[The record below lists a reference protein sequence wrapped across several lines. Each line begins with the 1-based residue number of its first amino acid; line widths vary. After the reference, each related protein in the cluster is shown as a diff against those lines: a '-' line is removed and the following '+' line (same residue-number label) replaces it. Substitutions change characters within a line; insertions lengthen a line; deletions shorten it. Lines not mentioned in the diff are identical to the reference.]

1 MSLPRRLLGPW
12 VRRGLR
18 IAGLASLLTLVV
30 ALGSCSANPPQ
41 RTGNVCAVF
50 DQKSG
55 WWKAARK
62 AQKKWGMPV
71 HVGMAFMHRES
82 SFVADAKPAR
92 KRLIGFIPWTR
103 PSSAYG
109 YAQAT
114 NEAWK
119 DYKRDTGRTFV
130 GRADIRDALDFI
142 GWYNDRSHRML
153 GLSKHDAYSLY
164 LAYYVGPTGFK
175 RGVYKSQPAVQGYA
189 RRVADRSYRYTQQ
202 LSRCEKKLK
211 RGFLFF

>member
-1 MSLPRRLLGPW
+1 MAALMDPRIIAFLTALALAVLQSCASKPPDEPEDLCAIFKEKGSWYKHARAAEKRWGLPVP
-12 VRRGLR
+12 
-18 IAGLASLLTLVV
+18 
-30 ALGSCSANPPQ
+30 
-41 RTGNVCAVF
+41 
-50 DQKSG
+50 
-55 WWKAARK
+55 
-62 AQKKWGMPV
+62 
-71 HVGMAFMHRES
+71 VGMSFIYKES
-82 SFVADAKPAR
+82 SYQAKAR
-92 KRLIGFIPWTR
+92 PDRDKLLWVIPWTR

-119 DYKRDTGRTFV
+119 DYKRDTGRNFV

-153 GLSKHDAYSLY
+153 GLSKNDAYSLY

-189 RRVADRSYRYTQQ
+189 RRVSDRAYRYTKQ

>member
-1 MSLPRRLLGPW
+1 MSLSTELKSLVDPR
-12 VRRGLR
+12 
-18 IAGLASLLTLVV
+18 VV
-30 ALGSCSANPPQ
+30 AFLTALALATLHACASKPPEQ
-41 RTGNVCAVF
+41 PDNLCAIFDEKGNWYKHAR
-50 DQKSG
+50 
-55 WWKAARK
+55 AAEKR
-62 AQKKWGMPV
+62 WGMPV
-71 HVGMAFMHRES
+71 PVGMSFIYKES
-82 SFVADAKPAR
+82 SYRAKAR
-92 KRLIGFIPWTR
+92 PDRDKLLWVIPWTR

-119 DYKRDTGRTFV
+119 DYKRETGRSFV

-153 GLSKHDAYSLY
+153 GLSKDDAYSLY

-189 RRVADRSYRYTQQ
+189 RRVADRSYRYTKQ
-202 LSRCEKKLK
+202 LGRCEKKLK
-211 RGFLFF
+211 RSGFLFF